1 MLLPKSPFF
10 HVAPRLP
17 LQWGANNPLRIVLC
31 CVQRMMRVFFA
42 RNLLYYYNTEP
53 PEMQAA

>member
-53 PEMQAA
+53 PEMQA